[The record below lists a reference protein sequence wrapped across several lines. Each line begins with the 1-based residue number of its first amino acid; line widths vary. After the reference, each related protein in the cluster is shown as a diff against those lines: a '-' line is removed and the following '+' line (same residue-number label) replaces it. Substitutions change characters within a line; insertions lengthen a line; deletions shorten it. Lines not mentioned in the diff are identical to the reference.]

1 MCTHRAG
8 EHAIKVRE
16 MILWGGRDCFYRCKL
31 AQFWSPWNSGDSI
44 DHRLSARQASSP
56 GQTAA

>member
-16 MILWGGRDCFYRCKL
+16 MILWGGQGLLLPMQAWHNFGALGTPAIRSTTGF
-31 AQFWSPWNSGDSI
+31 
-44 DHRLSARQASSP
+44 RLDKPVPQA
-56 GQTAA
+56 